1 MATSMGRVLV
11 HSVVK
16 SLCRKGRTRH
26 CLRIRSGR
34 CCCLVIAMVM
44 IMSSLVLR
52 GVVAVIT
59 PQPYCYWP
67 WPIHPL
73 LTQPQRYCS
82 TAAAVTPANNPLL
95 RHEHLPEFQAIKAEH
110 VVPAVKTLVEELETG
125 VGKLENNIEDVST
138 VTWPTLV
145 ETLERLSFPLEFAW
159 GAVSHL
165 NGVKNNDALR
175 EAVEQAQPLVVQ
187 ITSRVAQ
194 SRPVFNGLKALQ
206 TGPATLDGPQ
216 VRILDSGVKGA
227 RLGGVDL
234 EGEDKD
240 NFNQIRMKMAMLGQQ
255 FSNNVLDST
264 KAFSLTVTDKSHMDG
279 VPDSLLHLTSS
290 AAAQDKDSVDPE
302 KGPWKLTLDMPC
314 FEPFMKHSRN
324 QTLREQMYRAY
335 ITRASHGDHD
345 NTGVIEDIRKLR
357 KEQSALLGYA
367 TFADLSLDTKM
378 ADSVQEVMSL
388 LQSLKVKSKPAAEK
402 EYAQLEEFARSNG
415 HEGKL
420 NLWDLSFWSE
430 RQREQLFS
438 FSEEELRPYF
448 PLERVLSGMFELCS
462 HLFGIKIQA
471 ADGTTEVWH
480 EDVRFFNI
488 LDEQGDHIA
497 SFFLDPYSRPHEKR
511 GGAWMDSALGRSLV
525 MQTKPVAYLV
535 CNQSPPVG
543 DKPSLMN
550 FREVETLFH
559 EFGHG
564 LQHMLTNVP
573 YHDAAGINNVE
584 WDAVEVP
591 SQFMENWVYDWDT
604 MQHISGHYQTGD
616 TLPRDLFN
624 KLVDARKYMAGSGML
639 RQLYF
644 SALDM
649 ELHTSSDPWQTVMDR
664 VAAEYTVL
672 HPLPED
678 RFPCSFQHLFGG
690 GYAAGYYSY
699 KWAEVM
705 AVDAFGAFEE
715 AGLENRDKLADIGK
729 RFRET
734 ILGLGGGTHPK
745 DVFRQ
750 FRGRDPQ
757 PDALLRLYGLS

>member
-1 MATSMGRVLV
+1 
-11 HSVVK
+11 
-16 SLCRKGRTRH
+16 
-26 CLRIRSGR
+26 
-34 CCCLVIAMVM
+34 
-44 IMSSLVLR
+44 
-52 GVVAVIT
+52 
-59 PQPYCYWP
+59 
-67 WPIHPL
+67 
-73 LTQPQRYCS
+73 
-82 TAAAVTPANNPLL
+82 
-95 RHEHLPEFQAIKAEH
+95 
-110 VVPAVKTLVEELETG
+110 
-125 VGKLENNIEDVST
+125 
-138 VTWPTLV
+138 
-145 ETLERLSFPLEFAW
+145 
-159 GAVSHL
+159 
-165 NGVKNNDALR
+165 
-175 EAVEQAQPLVVQ
+175 
-187 ITSRVAQ
+187 
-194 SRPVFNGLKALQ
+194 
-206 TGPATLDGPQ
+206 
-216 VRILDSGVKGA
+216 
-227 RLGGVDL
+227 
-234 EGEDKD
+234 
-240 NFNQIRMKMAMLGQQ
+240 
-255 FSNNVLDST
+255 
-264 KAFSLTVTDKSHMDG
+264 
-279 VPDSLLHLTSS
+279 
-290 AAAQDKDSVDPE
+290 
-302 KGPWKLTLDMPC
+302 
-314 FEPFMKHSRN
+314 
-324 QTLREQMYRAY
+324 
-335 ITRASHGDHD
+335 
-345 NTGVIEDIRKLR
+345 
-357 KEQSALLGYA
+357 
-367 TFADLSLDTKM
+367 
-378 ADSVQEVMSL
+378 
-388 LQSLKVKSKPAAEK
+388 
-402 EYAQLEEFARSNG
+402 
-415 HEGKL
+415 
-420 NLWDLSFWSE
+420 
-430 RQREQLFS
+430 
-438 FSEEELRPYF
+438 
-448 PLERVLSGMFELCS
+448 
-462 HLFGIKIQA
+462 A

-535 CNQSPPVG
+535 CNQSPPVR

-604 MQHISGHYQTGD
+604 MRHISGHYQTGD

-672 HPLPED
+672 RPLPED